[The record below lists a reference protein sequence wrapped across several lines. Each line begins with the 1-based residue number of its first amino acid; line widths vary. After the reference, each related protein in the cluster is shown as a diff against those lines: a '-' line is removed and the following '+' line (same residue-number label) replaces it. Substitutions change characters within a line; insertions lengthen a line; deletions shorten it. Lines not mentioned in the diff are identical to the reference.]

1 MHFSGFIIRIHSAWI
16 SSSFPTSSSWL
27 RNVCFSES
35 LNFSAL
41 NCFSN
46 IDSWKNAA
54 CTNLNARNVCF
65 DETIVVE
72 CNIFWHFVQ
81 SKICTNRPAFRP
93 KNVTCVL
100 ISFYYLG
107 LLARENVD
115 KLSSFGTAI
124 WKNIGSN
131 SADQAIWCSR
141 KRHMIPIRVCCRS
154 SPEKILSLL
163 INPWYFAAALH
174 TLLAFSGFWGLM
186 TWWYGK
192 YHCSLSLVWFRP
204 VW

>member
-1 MHFSGFIIRIHSAWI
+1 MCLGDIWIDFLFACYPFRQFQSTFAQDFSDYLVGDNCSLDG
-16 SSSFPTSSSWL
+16 SDWL
-27 RNVCFSES
+27 KEVVQLKLS
-35 LNFSAL
+35 L
-41 NCFSN
+41 
-46 IDSWKNAA
+46 ID
-54 CTNLNARNVCF
+54 F

-81 SKICTNRPAFRP
+81 STICTNRPAFRP

-141 KRHMIPIRVCCRS
+141 KRHIIPIRVCCRS
-154 SPEKILSLL
+154 SPENILSLL
-163 INPWYFAAALH
+163 ITPWYFAAALH
-174 TLLAFSGFWGLM
+174 TLLAFSGFCGLM
-186 TWWYGK
+186 TGWYGK

-204 VW
+204 VWSILRT